1 MFLLLMWQMT
11 KKFMSK
17 GTNSGVMWRRKIVRG
32 KLAKQCKAFLL
43 LKLNKAKRTLIK
55 KMSQTKVKV
64 RMSMRM
70 VTN

>member
-1 MFLLLMWQMT
+1 MM
-11 KKFMSK
+11 KKYMSK
-17 GTNSGVMWRRKIVRG
+17 GTNSGAMLRRKIVRG
-32 KLAKQCKAFLL
+32 RLAKRCKVQLL
-43 LKLNKAKRTLIK
+43 LKLNKAIRMLIK